1 MKVLYFNIVCFLSF
15 GAILSSCDE
24 QLVVDS
30 NELPK
35 LVLNGLLTIDDTIK
49 VELSKTR
56 DLFNEFDG
64 IDWVRNADVYLTAD
78 NSVAELLVYKGNGV
92 YSSTSKI
99 AENGGVYSIEV
110 NHAVYNNIKATA
122 EMPEP
127 TIGEVNFTG
136 TDSNGNKNFELN
148 IVNNNNAE
156 NYFIWEMIERQNG
169 VERNIEIISFDSKTD
184 NILPDETQNQEKIFL
199 QGSDLIQ
206 IDDVTSGF
214 STSGIE
220 EDEFTNIE
228 IHLNTVNEDMYK
240 YYRSLELY
248 RNSSKKFINPVEI
261 YSNVENGLGI
271 FGAVS
276 YNVIPV
282 TF

>member
-1 MKVLYFNIVCFLSF
+1 MFT
-15 GAILSSCDE
+15 SCDE
-24 QLVVDS
+24 QLFVDS
-30 NELPK
+30 EALPK

-56 DLFNEFDG
+56 DLFNEDDE
-64 IDWVRNADVYLTAD
+64 IDWVRNADVYLKCD
-78 NSVAELLVYKGNGV
+78 ENKLAELLVYKGNGIYASATKV
-92 YSSTSKI
+92 AQSGST
-99 AENGGVYSIEV
+99 YSIEV
-110 NHAVYNNIKATA
+110 EHAVYENIYATA

-127 TIGEVNFTG
+127 IIGEVLYVG
-136 TDSNGNKNFELN
+136 SEDDKQNFELN
-148 IVNNNNAE
+148 ISNGKSN
-156 NYFIWEMIERQNG
+156 NYFIWEMIQKKDDG
-169 VERNIEIISFDSKTD
+169 AQSNIEITSSDSNTD
-184 NILPDETQNQEKIFL
+184 NILPDETQVQEKIFL
-199 QGSDLIQ
+199 EGIANIQ
-206 IDDVTSGF
+206 IDDISSGF
-214 STSGIE
+214 STSGLDDGQLPE
-220 EDEFTNIE
+220 IE

-248 RNSSKKFINPVEI
+248 KNSSKKFINPVEI